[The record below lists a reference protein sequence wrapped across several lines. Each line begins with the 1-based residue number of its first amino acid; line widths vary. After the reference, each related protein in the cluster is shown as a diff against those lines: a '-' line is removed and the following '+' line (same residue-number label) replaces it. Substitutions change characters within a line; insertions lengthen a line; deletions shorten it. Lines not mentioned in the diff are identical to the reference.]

1 VLPPAVVRL
10 PPSPVLTTVHLAP
23 HPAPAMGLGY
33 KHSPAAAT
41 AAAPPYMPLPLPL
54 VVPAGAAGGRGR
66 PSGLGPGAVVLQ
78 PLGAPGRPGAV
89 AGPPVVDL
97 TLPPGNPYG
106 TNRAYR
112 GGQLTRGGPRM
123 F

>member
-23 HPAPAMGLGY
+23 HPAPALGLGY

-41 AAAPPYMPLPLPL
+41 AAAPPYMPMPLA
-54 VVPAGAAGGRGR
+54 VPAGAVGGR
-66 PSGLGPGAVVLQ
+66 PSGMGPGAVVLQ
-78 PLGAPGRPGAV
+78 PLGPPGRPVHGVV
-89 AGPPVVDL
+89 AGPPIINL
-97 TLPPGNPYG
+97 TLAPGNPYG